1 MKKILKFSLYT
12 ISIICII
19 GLCFTLFLYN
29 EAKLN
34 PIDIENL
41 KKPRESVEIFYADNS
56 KMEFA
61 INSEYLTLDKIP
73 KYAINALIAI
83 EDKRF
88 YTHGGIDYK
97 GILRAFKNNLFSGK
111 LKEGGST
118 ITQQLAKNAYLSGEK
133 TLGRKFKEITFAYQ
147 LENKL
152 SKDEILE
159 KYLNTVYFGEN
170 AYGISCAAKKFFG
183 KSAGEL
189 NLSECATLIACLKAP
204 TYYNPKKNL
213 QKSIERRNLILNEML
228 KQGYVDKNAVEIA
241 KNTDIILNFSNNYEC
256 DNVLYDE
263 ILTQVFENCGLKSNE
278 LNGLKIYTAIDK
290 SLMQNLPS
298 SRELGLDCDFSI
310 LITDNITH
318 QTIAFKSTVGNVKR
332 TPAST
337 VKPFL
342 IYAPAIEENYVC
354 PATKIMDEKTDFDG
368 FSPSNYNDKYYG
380 YVNVKNALAKSL
392 NVPSVKVC
400 NVLGLEKIRNYAQKM
415 GISYQNNDLSI
426 ALGNLVGGVTLTE
439 LSDAYSVFTN
449 NGNYSKSSLIERI
462 LNENGKT
469 IYENEIKSKKVFDEA
484 TAFLINDCLNYCA
497 KTGTANKLSNLK
509 FTVYAKTGTAGN
521 KCGNTDAYCVA
532 YTTRH
537 TVAVWL
543 GNANGELMSNS
554 VSGGNYPTDMAKT
567 ALINLYKNYTPEKFA
582 PPSSV
587 VEVGI
592 DKDAYEKDCKI
603 IKTLDS
609 ENNQLKF
616 WFKHDFKIE
625 NAPTV
630 QNLPVIKSYKIDC
643 NNREISIIVNCDNE
657 VYYYIEDDLNNV
669 VFDSKSQENFVYTTP
684 KYGEYNFSLTPY
696 KIENGKIIL
705 GKQIKLPTVK
715 TEGNKKILDSNW
727 WCD

>member
-1 MKKILKFSLYT
+1 MKKFFKLSLYT
-12 ISIICII
+12 ILIICVI
-19 GLCFTLFLYN
+19 GLCFSLFLYN

-34 PIDIENL
+34 PIDLENL
-41 KKPRESVEIFYADNS
+41 KKPRESVEIFYSDNS

-61 INSEYLTLDKIP
+61 INSEYLTLDQIP
-73 KYAINALIAI
+73 KHAKNALIAI

-88 YTHGGIDYK
+88 YTHGGVDYR
-97 GILRAFKNNLFSGK
+97 GIFRALKNNLFSGK
-111 LKEGGST
+111 IKEGGST
-118 ITQQLAKNAYLSGEK
+118 ITQQLAKNAFLSGEK
-133 TLGRKFKEITFAYQ
+133 TIGRKIKEITLAYQ

-170 AYGISCAAKKFFG
+170 AYGISSASKKFFG
-183 KSAGEL
+183 KNACEL

-204 TYYNPKKNL
+204 TYYNPRKNL
-213 QKSIERRNLILNEML
+213 KKSIERRNLILDEML
-228 KQGYVDKNAVEIA
+228 KQGYADKKSVEIA
-241 KNTDIILNFSNNYEC
+241 KNTEIILNFANNYEY
-256 DNVLYDE
+256 DNILYDE
-263 ILTQVFENCGLKSNE
+263 ILAQVFEKCGLSSNE

-290 SLMQNLPS
+290 SLMQNLPKAS
-298 SRELGLDCDFSI
+298 DLGLDCDFSI
-310 LITDNITH
+310 LVTDNDTRQIV
-318 QTIAFKSTVGNVKR
+318 AFKSTVGNLKR

-392 NVPSVKVC
+392 NVPSVKIC
-400 NVLGLEKIRNYAQKM
+400 NMLGLDKIKNYAKQM
-415 GISYQNNDLSI
+415 DLTYQNNDLSI
-426 ALGNLVGGVTLTE
+426 ALGNLVGGVTLNE
-439 LSDAYSVFTN
+439 ISDAYSVFVN
-449 NGNYSKSSLIERI
+449 NGNYSKSSLIKYVS
-462 LNENGKT
+462 NDNGKT
-469 IYENEIKSKKVFDEA
+469 IYKNEIERQKVFKDS
-484 TAFLINDCLNYCA
+484 TTYLINDCLNYCA
-497 KTGTANKLSNLK
+497 NYGTANKLANLK
-509 FTVYAKTGTAGN
+509 FTVCAKTGTAGN
-521 KCGNTDAYCVA
+521 KDGNTDAYCIA

-543 GNANGELMSNS
+543 GNANGDLMSNS

-567 ALINLYKNYTPEKFA
+567 ALINLYKNYTPEKFV
-582 PPSSV
+582 PPNSV

-603 IKTLDS
+603 IKSLDS

-616 WFKHDFKIE
+616 WFKNDFKIE
-625 NAPTV
+625 NAPIT
-630 QNLPVIKSYKIDC
+630 QSLPIIKSYKINC
-643 NNREISIIVNCDNE
+643 NNRKISIIVDCDKE
-657 VYYYIEDDLNNV
+657 VYYFIEDDCENII
-669 VFDSKSQENFVYTTP
+669 FDTKAQENFVYNAP
-684 KYGEYNFSLTPY
+684 KDGEYNFTLTPY

-705 GKQIKLPTVK
+705 GKKIKLPTVK